1 MMQCSIDD
9 SLILISRRT
18 HMTTEVF
25 ENLGKIT
32 QQTLE
37 NWKKLGETNLKI
49 SEKLLSEQ
57 VELTTALVEAATKNA
72 EEASK
77 TKDVKELASL
87 HAELAQETGK
97 LFMESA
103 RSTADIIAEAGKFYN
118 QLFET
123 SLKATSEYA
132 GKAAGKGGKK
142 AA

>member
-1 MMQCSIDD
+1 
-9 SLILISRRT
+9 
-18 HMTTEVF
+18 MTTEVF
-25 ENLGKIT
+25 ETLSKIT

-57 VELTTALVEAATKNA
+57 FDLTTALVEATTANA
-72 EEASK
+72 EAAAK

-87 HAELAQETGK
+87 QAELAQETGK
-97 LFMESA
+97 LFVDSA
-103 RSTADIIAEAGKFYN
+103 RSTADILAEAGKTFN

-123 SLKATSEYA
+123 TLKASTEYS
-132 GKAAGKGGKK
+132 GKTASKGKK

>member
-1 MMQCSIDD
+1 
-9 SLILISRRT
+9 
-18 HMTTEVF
+18 MTTEVF
-25 ENLGKIT
+25 ETLNKLT

-49 SEKLLSEQ
+49 GQSILSEQ
-57 VELTTALVEAATKNA
+57 IELTTALVEATTRSA

-87 HAELAQETGK
+87 QAELAQETGK
-97 LFMESA
+97 LLMDSA
-103 RSTADIIAEAGKFYN
+103 RSTADIVAEAGKVYN

-123 SLKATSEYA
+123 SLKATSEFT
-132 GKAAGKGGKK
+132 GKNAAGKTKK